1 MSQSD
6 DYKNTQDGC
15 SIIAGIIAIVI
26 LILMVAGAITAY
38 NCPWI
43 LRWERREQWEER
55 QAQERSEKRR
65 LREIQELGDK
75 IFEEGVWWAMHRDS
89 KDNPYSPNSPAAIAW
104 DNGYKTGKQYVPKP
118 RSK

>member
-1 MSQSD
+1 MSQSED
-6 DYKNTQDGC
+6 DKNAKQGC
-15 SIIAGIIAIVI
+15 GIIAGLVIIVCI
-26 LILMVAGAITAY
+26 LAAGAVTAY

-65 LREIQELGDK
+65 MREIQELGDK
-75 IFEEGVWWAMHRDS
+75 IFEEGVWYAMHMADFP
-89 KDNPYSPNSPAAIAW
+89 NPYSPNSPAAIAW